1 MIVNVLGTWNNFLWP
16 LIVNPD
22 SSRAVVSTGLFIM
35 SQSQAVGQADRS
47 TMFAAYVLASIP
59 LLILFVY
66 ATKPFMTGV
75 TSGAFKA

>member
-1 MIVNVLGTWNNFLWP
+1 MHH
-16 LIVNPD
+16 
-22 SSRAVVSTGLFIM
+22 
-35 SQSQAVGQADRS
+35 SQNMANADRS
-47 TMFAAYVLASIP
+47 TMFAAYVISSIP

>member
-1 MIVNVLGTWNNFLWP
+1 
-16 LIVNPD
+16 
-22 SSRAVVSTGLFIM
+22 
-35 SQSQAVGQADRS
+35 
-47 TMFAAYVLASIP
+47 MFAAYVLSSIP

>member
-1 MIVNVLGTWNNFLWP
+1 MSLTRLLAIARKELLQLRRDTRSLILAFLLPVL
-16 LIVNPD
+16 
-22 SSRAVVSTGLFIM
+22 
-35 SQSQAVGQADRS
+35 
-47 TMFAAYVLASIP
+47 

>member
-1 MIVNVLGTWNNFLWP
+1 MI
-16 LIVNPD
+16 
-22 SSRAVVSTGLFIM
+22 STGLYLM
-35 SQSQAVGQADRS
+35 SQTQGANVGGADKS
-47 TMFAAYVLASIP
+47 NMFCAYLIASIP